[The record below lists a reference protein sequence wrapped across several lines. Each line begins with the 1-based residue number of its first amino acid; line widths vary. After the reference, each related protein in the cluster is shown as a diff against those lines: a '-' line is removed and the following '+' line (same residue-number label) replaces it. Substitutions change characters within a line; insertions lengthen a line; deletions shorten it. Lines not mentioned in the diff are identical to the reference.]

1 MSEIKDLSPII
12 TVDWEAVEDD
22 LSHGVETDLRRVI
35 EHTGSTDPYMLD
47 KWGYAAE
54 ATTALF
60 AALKDHSRVIHPDCG
75 PLDAR
80 YAPLRTMRTTISVL
94 RALRGEERVTSTII
108 EDGGDEGY
116 RDGLAD
122 LYNAA
127 CNLDMRRDD
136 WREGQHPTI
145 RQGSYGPDTLGSHYI
160 RVGHDDRS
168 VLNSISVADLP
179 IEREHVVARRDHW
192 DSTED
197 YFTASFRHE
206 RYYPEDMEPT
216 VEEADQL
223 LDSGD
228 RP

>member
-1 MSEIKDLSPII
+1 MSESEELPAVI
-12 TVDWEAVEDD
+12 TVDWEAIEDD
-22 LSHGVETDLRRVI
+22 LGHGVETDLRRVI

-60 AALKDHSRVIHPDCG
+60 NALKDHGRVIHPDRG

-80 YAPLRTMRTTISVL
+80 YAPLRTMRATISVF
-94 RALRGEERVTSTII
+94 RALRGEERVVTTII
-108 EDGGDEGY
+108 EDGDDEEY
-116 RDGLAD
+116 LEGLAD
-122 LYNAA
+122 LYDAA
-127 CNLDMRRDD
+127 HTLDERRDD

-145 RQGSYGPDTLGSHYI
+145 RHGSHGPDTLGSHYI

-168 VLNSISVADLP
+168 ILDAITVEDLP

-197 YFTASFRHE
+197 YFAATFRHE
-206 RYYPEDMEPT
+206 RYYPENRHAP
-216 VEEADQL
+216 VEET
-223 LDSGD
+223 D
-228 RP
+228 R